1 MRERLSELGVHY
13 LLLNALDEPFRERFL
28 IQLLLKGVEQRTSF
42 RLYQGGDLHYW
53 TKSHPT
59 RQLGRLVELSLEGCR
74 ILTQDSFEEGT
85 PLTALLP
92 PELGGGDE
100 LELSGVVLRTADHDP
115 LGGYD
120 HYATVIQFDELDDA
134 KRAQLEGIIRGER
147 VGTKVTPLATLPEEA
162 ADNENSSLD
171 ANRRAEVR
179 YDYDRHARI
188 LGVGPTDAN
197 PVLGRDL
204 SLGGVRLSDCAGLE
218 AGSSVA
224 IALFG
229 AAREEPTVLEA
240 TVVRTSPVG
249 EAALS
254 FSRLSSRDRK
264 ALEKLFTGRPVLDA
278 LDQPDSA
285 AGRTI
290 VAEVRTGASK
300 SAS

>member
-1 MRERLSELGVHY
+1 M
-13 LLLNALDEPFRERFL
+13 
-28 IQLLLKGVEQRTSF
+28 
-42 RLYQGGDLHYW
+42 
-53 TKSHPT
+53 
-59 RQLGRLVELSLEGCR
+59 
-74 ILTQDSFEEGT
+74 
-85 PLTALLP
+85 TALLP

-147 VGTKVTPLATLPEEA
+147 IGTKVTPLASLAEEA
-162 ADNENSSLD
+162 CENENSDVDGS
-171 ANRRAEVR
+171 RRADE
-179 YDYDRHARI
+179 RHGYEREAKI
-188 LGVGPTDAN
+188 LGFGSPNAD

-204 SLGGVRLSDCAGLE
+204 SLSGVRLSDCPGLE
-218 AGSSVA
+218 PGGSVT

-264 ALEKLFTGRPVLDA
+264 ALEQLLTGRPVLDA

-285 AGRTI
+285 VGRTI